1 MRFTQFCG
9 GFDCSKQNFNYFCL
23 WNFPSFLGYY
33 MNLLT
38 QLSIFDAEQIRNKLV
53 KLRKLLNV
61 ENFSATII
69 AQAPVQT
76 KTMIEKYSCIFW
88 FFRKNNV
95 DDCSFGTTFFAESA
109 KWSLMIGR
117 FLRWIN
123 FLWKLD
129 SWEILEKLVLF
140 LTLKTK
146 IYQNFAKWQQF
157 LMNFLEVFD
166 LSDLSKIPITET
178 FAISHDSL
186 FPKLTIYLHTKF
198 SVNSW

>member
-1 MRFTQFCG
+1 MRFTQFRG

-23 WNFPSFLGYY
+23 WNFASFLGYY
-33 MNLLT
+33 MYLLT
-38 QLSIFDAEQIRNKLV
+38 QLSIFDAEQNPKQIRQTEKIF
-53 KLRKLLNV
+53 KCRKFFGN
-61 ENFSATII
+61 NNSSGT
-69 AQAPVQT
+69 APVQT

-129 SWEILEKLVLF
+129 SWEILRKLVLF
-140 LTLKTK
+140 LSLKTK

-157 LMNFLEVFD
+157 LMNFLKF
-166 LSDLSKIPITET
+166 LI
-178 FAISHDSL
+178 F
-186 FPKLTIYLHTKF
+186 LTYQKF
-198 SVNSW
+198 E